1 MPAQKPASVDL
12 ISTLAGLFLAQN
24 IKRNPRQFLARLEAN
39 LGCEIEICPRHQILA
54 QRGVFAGAKTFY
66 EMDPISERG
75 NKSCSYLG
83 LDKHSK
89 TYLVTK

>member
-54 QRGVFAGAKTFY
+54 QRGVHAGGKPFMKWT
-66 EMDPISERG
+66 PVIV
-75 NKSCSYLG
+75 K
-83 LDKHSK
+83 
-89 TYLVTK
+89 